1 MLTPVH
7 EALASLCKM
16 SAQEAAAFV
25 EKIASTSRNDL
36 VKAQW
41 SVTYDELGHDMIS
54 VADVSLVYVG
64 DALLQVWL
72 RNAAAGIW
80 IPELQPWEISVVE
93 FKPEQSITSAKLGLL
108 DSEWTGDDMGREY
121 HYQLWGFVFHN
132 GKAESFA
139 FDKWAVYPGDA

>member
-1 MLTPVH
+1 
-7 EALASLCKM
+7 M

-54 VADVSLVYVG
+54 VADVSLVNVG

-80 IPELQPWEISVVE
+80 IPELQP
-93 FKPEQSITSAKLGLL
+93 
-108 DSEWTGDDMGREY
+108 
-121 HYQLWGFVFHN
+121 
-132 GKAESFA
+132 
-139 FDKWAVYPGDA
+139 